1 MQKEQL
7 TGLILAGGRGSRMG
21 GVDKGLQ
28 LFQEQPM
35 VQHVLSRLQPQVGQL
50 MINANQNLS
59 RYAEFGLPVWPDALA
74 GFAGPL
80 AGLQTGLAHCSSDY
94 LVTAPCD
101 SPFLPEDLVQDLA
114 QALESAQADLAV
126 AATGT
131 PGTPSWRVHPV
142 FCLVRQSLLPHLT
155 AYLEKGG
162 RKIDDWYASLKVVEV
177 PFADEDAF
185 RNINTRQELER
196 YETGE

>member
-1 MQKEQL
+1 
-7 TGLILAGGRGSRMG
+7 MG

-28 LFQEQPM
+28 PFQGQPM
-35 VQHVLSRLQPQVGQL
+35 AQHVLSRLQPQVGQI
-50 MINANQNLS
+50 MINANQNLE
-59 RYAEFGLPVWPDALA
+59 RYAELGIPVWPDNIS

-80 AGLQTGLAHCSSDY
+80 AGLQAGLSYCTSDY

-101 SPFLPEDLVQDLA
+101 SPFLPADLVQTLA
-114 QALESAQADLAV
+114 NALETHQAALAV

-131 PGTPSWRVHPV
+131 SGTPSWRVHPV

-155 AYLEKGG
+155 DYLEQGG
-162 RKIDDWYASLKVVEV
+162 RKIDDWYASLRVVEV
-177 PFADEDAF
+177 PFADESAF

-196 YETGE
+196 YETGND